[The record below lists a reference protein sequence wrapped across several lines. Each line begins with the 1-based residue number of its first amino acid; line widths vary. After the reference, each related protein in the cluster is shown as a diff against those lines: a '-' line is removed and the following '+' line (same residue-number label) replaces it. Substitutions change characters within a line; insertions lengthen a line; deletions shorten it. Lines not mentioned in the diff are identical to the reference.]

1 MMKAGV
7 KVGFFLFGGEGRS
20 RNMELNESVRSLSG
34 IGEKTSKILQ
44 KVEIS
49 TIRDLLYYLPRSYK
63 DFSVCKKIRDVSFG
77 ETAFFEV
84 RIVSQPQ
91 VKRPRY
97 RLEITTFQVSD
108 GTGIATV
115 DIFNQFY
122 IKNNI
127 AQGNTIYI
135 YGKLEQKFGKVRI
148 SSPELYFKRPEESFL
163 PIYPLTAGLTQ
174 NMLRQ
179 FLREALHISE
189 FVEPYS
195 DGFLRKNK
203 LFGLKE
209 ALKEV
214 HFPKSP
220 ERAEKARARIIFD
233 ELLVFNR
240 MLELLGEEKRS
251 QNSRRIRIKPASVK
265 AFVERLPFELTA
277 AQKRVMQEIAKD
289 FAGEQAMS
297 RLVQGDVGSGK
308 TVIAFFAMYCMR
320 ERGYQSILMAPTEI
334 LARQHY
340 ETAVKLFPAEE
351 VVCLTGALTAKK
363 KNDLCGRILDGSVK
377 IVIGTHA
384 LLYGDISFQNL
395 GLIITDEQHRFGV
408 KQRAALSGGRQD
420 VHTLIMSATP
430 IPRTL
435 SLVLFGHTD
444 ISIVDELPPGR
455 KEIKTYLIHG
465 RKYNDM
471 IVFIKNEIF
480 LGRQAYIVCPLIE
493 DNEGM
498 EAKSAKQMFD
508 ELQECYPGI
517 RMALIHGKLKNA
529 EKQEIM
535 DGFSCGKLQILVSTT
550 VIEVGINVPN
560 ATVMAVMNAERFGLA
575 QLHQLRGRVGRGAH
589 QSYCFLVSDNQSA
602 HERLRVL
609 TRSSD
614 GFEIAEK
621 DMQLRGTG
629 DLLGTRQHGAG
640 TLKVAN
646 LITDMSLLVR
656 TRDVLEQLKKSGGR
670 EYDAVTAIAREQLG
684 RKLIEIALN

>member
-1 MMKAGV
+1 MQ
-7 KVGFFLFGGEGRS
+7 
-20 RNMELNESVRSLSG
+20 LNESVRCLSG
-34 IGEKTSKILQ
+34 VGEKTAKILQ
-44 KVEIS
+44 KVEIL
-49 TIRDLLYYLPRSYK
+49 TIRDLLYYLPRTYK
-63 DFSVCKKIRDVSFG
+63 DFSTCRKIRDVSFG
-77 ETAFFEV
+77 ETTFFEV
-84 RIVSQPQ
+84 RILSQPQ

-97 RLEITTFQVSD
+97 RLEITSFQVSD
-108 GTGIATV
+108 GTGIANV

-148 SSPELYFKRPEESFL
+148 SSPELYFKRPKEAFL

-174 NMLRQ
+174 NMLRK
-179 FLREALHISE
+179 FLREALHAIE
-189 FVEPYS
+189 LTEPYS
-195 DGFLRKNK
+195 DDFLRKNK
-203 LFGLKE
+203 LPGLKE

-214 HFPKSP
+214 HFPNTP
-220 ERAEKARARIIFD
+220 EHAEKARLRIIFD

-251 QNSRRIRIKPASVK
+251 QNRMRIKSVPIE
-265 AFVERLPFELTA
+265 AFAERLPFELTG
-277 AQKRVMQEIAKD
+277 AQKRVMQDIVKD
-289 FAGEQAMS
+289 FTGEQAMS

-308 TVIAFFAMYCMR
+308 TVIAFFAMDCMR
-320 ERGYQSILMAPTEI
+320 RNGYQSILMAPTEI
-334 LARQHY
+334 LAQQHY
-340 ETAVKLFPAEE
+340 ETAVKLFSEDE
-351 VVCLTGALTAKK
+351 VVCLTGALTSKK
-363 KNDLCGRILDGSVK
+363 KNELREKIENGSGK
-377 IVIGTHA
+377 IVVGTHA
-384 LLYGDISFQNL
+384 LLYGDLVFRNL

-408 KQRAALSGGRQD
+408 KQRAALSGGQQD

-465 RKYNDM
+465 SKYNDM
-471 IVFIKNEIF
+471 IGFIKNEVS

-493 DNEGM
+493 DSEGM
-498 EAKSAKQMFD
+498 EAKSARQMFD
-508 ELQECYPGI
+508 ELQECYPGV

-529 EKQEIM
+529 EKQKIM
-535 DGFSCGKLQILVSTT
+535 EDFSRGTLQILVSTT

-575 QLHQLRGRVGRGAH
+575 QLHQLRGRVGRGGQ
-589 QSYCFLVSDNQSA
+589 QSYCFLVSDHQNA
-602 HERLRVL
+602 YERLRVL
-609 TRSSD
+609 VSSSD

-629 DLLGTRQHGAG
+629 DVLGTRQHGAG

-646 LITDMSLLVR
+646 LITDMGLLVR
-656 TRDVLEQLKKSGGR
+656 TRDVLAQLKKSGGQ
-670 EYDAVTAIAREQLG
+670 EYAAVTAIAREQLG